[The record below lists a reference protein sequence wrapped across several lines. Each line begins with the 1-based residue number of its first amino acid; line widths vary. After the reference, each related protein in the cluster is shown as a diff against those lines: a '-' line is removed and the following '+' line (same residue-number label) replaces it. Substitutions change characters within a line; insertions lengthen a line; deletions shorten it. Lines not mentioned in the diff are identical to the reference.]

1 MKQLEKENQELPGP
15 LDGVRVLEYGVFH
28 AGPGAGAILGDLG
41 ADVIKIESEEGDP
54 ERYWVRLGKLD
65 ISLPSGESVMFQVSN
80 RNKRGLCLD
89 IETQEGRDVFHRLI
103 KKCDVFLTN
112 LRKSTKAEMG
122 LDYAAL
128 SRVNPRII
136 HANVSGYGP
145 EGPMRDLGAFDPL
158 GLACS
163 GMMFVTG
170 TREPVLMH
178 LGILDQ
184 ATAIATS
191 QAILTALFVRERKGI
206 GQEVHVSLYSSGLW
220 LMQPSLMIN
229 NILSVEPMVR
239 GDRSEQSPL
248 RNFFRCKDGKWI
260 MGTHHPE
267 EKYWPVFC
275 EATGL
280 TELAED
286 PRFADD
292 AARANNCAELVDR
305 FDKVFS
311 TKTRDEWMDIF
322 LSKGLMFCSI
332 QHVSEI
338 KNDPQ
343 AIANKYVV
351 DFEDP
356 VLGKL
361 KLPGYPVHFSANRAG
376 TRGLAPGVGEH
387 TVEVLEEIGYTDQ
400 EIDELRKQGVIR

>member
-1 MKQLEKENQELPGP
+1 MQSALSDVKV
-15 LDGVRVLEYGVFH
+15 LDLTHYV
-28 AGPGAGAILGDLG
+28 AGPYCTKLLSDYG
-41 ADVIKIESEEGDP
+41 ADVLKIEKPHTGDGARNAGPFHNDNPHIEKSGLFLHLNTNKKSITLNLKTTTGIKIFKELVKDVDILVENFSPRVMP
-54 ERYWVRLGKLD
+54 EL
-65 ISLPSGESVMFQVSN
+65 
-80 RNKRGLCLD
+80 
-89 IETQEGRDVFHRLI
+89 
-103 KKCDVFLTN
+103 
-112 LRKSTKAEMG
+112 G
-122 LDYAAL
+122 LDYATL

-158 GLACS
+158 GLARS

-191 QAILTALFVRERKGI
+191 HAILTALFVRERNGI
-206 GQEVHVSLYSSGLW
+206 GQEVHVSLYSTGQW

-229 NILSVEPMVR
+229 NILSAEPMVR

-248 RNFFRCKDGKWI
+248 RNFFHCKDGKWI
-260 MGTHHPE
+260 IGTHHPE

-280 TELAED
+280 PDLIED

-292 AARANNCAELVDR
+292 EARANNCAELVGR

-356 VLGKL
+356 AMGKL
-361 KLPGYPVHFSANRAG
+361 NLPGYPVHFSANRAG
-376 TRGLAPGVGEH
+376 TRKLAPGLGEH
-387 TVEVLEEIGYTDQ
+387 TVAVLEEIGYTDQ